1 MKQPPSSAEYEAVC
15 RPARLGAL
23 LRLGPQPLSVVWSN
37 PSRGLHSA
45 GLGVAGEGGGRV
57 RWVSER
63 PARPPPGPWFG
74 GWAFDATRPWD
85 GFPAERWV
93 LPEVLAWWDGQ
104 RPWMAA
110 FGPAG
115 VGEVALERRL
125 QAVEEFEPHT
135 AGISARRREGG
146 QEAWRA
152 LVDGALSA
160 IDAGRFEKVVCARVI
175 EVESDA
181 PWPERAILKALEA
194 RHKQCWS
201 FLVRGLDGRAFIG
214 ASPEVLCEARGDI
227 LHVDALAGTA
237 AGGQGGALM
246 RSEKERREHAAVAEE
261 IARVLAPFC
270 AKVTRPE
277 SPAVKV
283 LANVDHLHT
292 PFTAQL
298 KEGVSAL
305 EVARALHPTPAVA
318 GLPRAPALAFLKGRE
333 GFSRGWYTGAVGA
346 MGEGGVTLA
355 VALRSALLD
364 GAKAQ
369 VFVGAGVVQGSRAD
383 EEWLET
389 ERKARALLPALGVHA
404 EGPLLEPERT
414 AREGARPRA

>member
-1 MKQPPSSAEYEAVC
+1 MNQPPVSGVYEGLA

-23 LRLGPQPLSVVWSN
+23 LRLGPEPLSVVWSN

-45 GLGVAGEGGGRV
+45 GVGVAGVGGGAI
-57 RWVSER
+57 RWVSKA
-63 PARPPPGPWFG
+63 PPRPPPGPWFG
-74 GWAFDATRPWD
+74 GWAFDATRPWG

-93 LPEVLAWWDGQ
+93 LPEVLAWWDGAE
-104 RPWMAA
+104 PWLSA

-115 VGEVALERRL
+115 VGAAALERRL
-125 QAVEEFEPHT
+125 AAVEEIEPHT
-135 AGISARRREGG
+135 AGVRARRLAAPPG
-146 QEAWRA
+146 AWHR

-175 EVESDA
+175 DVESEA
-181 PWPERAILKALEA
+181 AFPERAVMKALEA

-201 FLVRGLDGRAFIG
+201 FLVRGLDGRAFVG
-214 ASPEVLCEARGDI
+214 ASPEVLCETQGDVFC
-227 LHVDALAGTA
+227 VDALAGTA
-237 AGGQGGALM
+237 AGGQGGALL
-246 RSEKERREHAAVAEE
+246 RSEKDRREHAAVVQE
-261 IARVLAPFC
+261 IARVLAPFS
-270 AKVTRPE
+270 VEVERPE

-292 PFTAQL
+292 PFRARL
-298 KEGVSAL
+298 KPGVQPL

-333 GFSRGWYTGAVGA
+333 GFARGWYTGAVGA

-364 GAKAQ
+364 GARAQ
-369 VFVGAGVVQGSRAD
+369 VFVGAGIVAGSQPD
-383 EEWLET
+383 DEWLET
-389 ERKARALLPALGVHA
+389 ERKARALLPVLGV
-404 EGPLLEPERT
+404 PDEPAPPTPPRPPRRGE
-414 AREGARPRA
+414 RPRA